1 MLSLL
6 HQKVIH
12 NFQPFF
18 LIVIHTLPIIS
29 FGIPEHSCRRYRR
42 GGRLRDCL
50 SNISDSPGILLAQSL
65 PSDMYL
71 TSVLSYQIQHLPSK
85 KARTTASPAQV
96 TQLSSRSN
104 SSLHLILISLS
115 SKHQVLC
122 KSHQSSHKMPFL
134 TLASQR
140 YFLHPPL
147 HHSLMKSL
155 RYK

>member
-1 MLSLL
+1 MYLL
-6 HQKVIH
+6 LNIL
-12 NFQPFF
+12 FG
-18 LIVIHTLPIIS
+18 TLRY
-29 FGIPEHSCRRYRR
+29 SCRRYRR
-42 GGRLRDCL
+42 GGRPRNRL

-122 KSHQSSHKMPFL
+122 KSHQSSQKMPFL
-134 TLASQR
+134 ILALQR
-140 YFLHPPL
+140 CCLHPPL
-147 HHSLMKSL
+147 HHSLMKSF